1 MRYLDELIL
10 NDNICVT
17 AVAIGF
23 NKIGI
28 NYEDNHVAKK
38 HAQIHMALE
47 LLLNLNFYLK
57 NIQNVNTRRC
67 LSELPSFLSPIFERI
82 SSCPTFKNVDS
93 DSIVLEQLKV
103 VFPRKEMVCPRAGS

>member
-17 AVAIGF
+17 AAAIG
-23 NKIGI
+23 
-28 NYEDNHVAKK
+28 
-38 HAQIHMALE
+38 
-47 LLLNLNFYLK
+47 
-57 NIQNVNTRRC
+57 IQNVNTRRC